1 MPSLQGFTDCA
12 DSQRPLL
19 FINDF
24 QTQRSVELSLDK
36 AGQWEARPEKRGVE
50 RATSGVE
57 KTRRRRLP

>member
-24 QTQRSVELSLDK
+24 QTQRGAQLDK

-57 KTRRRRLP
+57 KTRRRRRRLP